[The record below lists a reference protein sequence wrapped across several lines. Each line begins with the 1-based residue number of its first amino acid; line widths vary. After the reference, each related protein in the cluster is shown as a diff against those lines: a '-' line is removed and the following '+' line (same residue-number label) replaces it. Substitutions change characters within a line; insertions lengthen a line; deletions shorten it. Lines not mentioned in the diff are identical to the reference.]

1 MKNVRNRQFR
11 AGGGSFFSFT
21 LAWASQGRGLN
32 VANAAE
38 RQATKILKRRWTDV
52 ERIAGSLMR
61 RRNRKM
67 TGRQVN
73 ALRAR

>member
-1 MKNVRNRQFR
+1 MW
-11 AGGGSFFSFT
+11 
-21 LAWASQGRGLN
+21 L
-32 VANAAE
+32 NAAE

-67 TGRQVN
+67 TGRQVK
-73 ALRAR
+73 ALLEGKRAVAMG